1 MSDNPDLQRTVAKNR
16 KRWMK
21 FIFPLKL
28 LAQLD
33 PSFAKIVFWWSPF
46 KICLSVLLS
55 DQDGRCCYKLTI
67 PWTLGRMQGF
77 ACLITSYKTNMFRL
91 FQWNTVGRR
100 IWYLCFIVPFFYK
113 DSSCF
118 KYKKNVALRWHYM
131 NHDMFA
137 GCSLVVFSGAKRYVK
152 VTNANLDNT
161 GLAYFLPLLHKKC
174 GLFMN

>member
-1 MSDNPDLQRTVAKNR
+1 MSGNPDLQRTVAKNR

-21 FIFPLKL
+21 YFFFPLKL

-46 KICLSVLLS
+46 KICLSVPSS

-67 PWTLGRMQGF
+67 PCTLGRMQGF

-91 FQWNTVGRR
+91 FQWNTVRRR
-100 IWYLCFIVPFFYK
+100 IWYVCFIVHLLIK
-113 DSSCF
+113 IVLVSNT
-118 KYKKNVALRWHYM
+118 KKNVALQWYYT

-137 GCSLVVFSGAKRYVK
+137 GCSLVVFLVQ
-152 VTNANLDNT
+152 NAMWRSLMLISITPDWLIFYPYYIKNVV
-161 GLAYFLPLLHKKC
+161 Y
-174 GLFMN
+174 